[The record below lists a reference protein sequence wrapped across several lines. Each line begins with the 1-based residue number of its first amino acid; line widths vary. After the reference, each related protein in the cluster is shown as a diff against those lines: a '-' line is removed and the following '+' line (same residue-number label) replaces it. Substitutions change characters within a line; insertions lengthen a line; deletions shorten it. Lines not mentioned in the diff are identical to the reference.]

1 MLAMFNNMVATGVLS
16 APNTVVR
23 IHTLSVRRLPLS
35 ATTSRS
41 VV

>member
-1 MLAMFNNMVATGVLS
+1 MLAMLSNMVATGLS
-16 APNTVVR
+16 SAANTVVR